1 MQLQLALSLILQILF
16 SPKSPHLVFY
26 GGDEEN
32 YLPVQ
37 ILSGACYC
45 TLITMQEVIARIGK
59 EIYDLKIKLIV
70 ITPSAA

>member
-1 MQLQLALSLILQILF
+1 MQLFKWWKYIMQLQLALSLILQILF

-37 ILSGACYC
+37 ILS
-45 TLITMQEVIARIGK
+45 
-59 EIYDLKIKLIV
+59 
-70 ITPSAA
+70 

>member
-37 ILSGACYC
+37 ILS
-45 TLITMQEVIARIGK
+45 
-59 EIYDLKIKLIV
+59 
-70 ITPSAA
+70 